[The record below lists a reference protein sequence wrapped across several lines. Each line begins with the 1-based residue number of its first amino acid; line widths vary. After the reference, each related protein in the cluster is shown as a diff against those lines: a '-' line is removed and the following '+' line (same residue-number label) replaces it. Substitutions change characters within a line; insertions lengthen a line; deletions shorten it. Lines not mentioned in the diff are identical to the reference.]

1 MVTDREAV
9 GTLLKEVTE
18 IPADLQCTMQ
28 YAMSVAEIA
37 RFLSDQLET
46 SRYIAVNVLKK
57 EAAEETKIGLTAGVL
72 LGKTSEIE
80 VLADHKTT

>member
-18 IPADLQCTMQ
+18 IPADQQCMMR
-28 YAMSVAEIA
+28 YAMNVAEIA

-57 EAAEETKIGLTAGVL
+57 EAEEETKIGLIAGVL
-72 LGKTSEIE
+72 LDKTPEIE
-80 VLADHKTT
+80 ILVDHKTT